1 MGSKSRKYN
10 FNSSVRLHKTHNILS
25 KSLKIKLMFS
35 YVMIALIS
43 ISLIGSLTYIN
54 NKNIIK
60 NKISGLSEKTTA
72 QTKLSIDNYLNQI
85 QNNIISMV
93 FSQSDIIE
101 YDPTDK
107 NKSTYYQYSK
117 QLEIEKELR
126 SLSLIKSFKDCALIY
141 ENGTSIG
148 QISKMNTDQDN
159 IKKIYKQFS
168 EELKGSANN
177 EKWVSGYNN
186 YYDRL
191 YYIREINDNAI
202 LLTSILVEELN
213 TIFEAV
219 DDENMKLLLLNTE
232 DNIIYSTNK
241 DLIGTKID
249 SKISDNINGVE
260 TITLDYDNGLITMNA
275 FENNW
280 KIISEIPQ
288 YYMLKEIHSS
298 GIITLIIASI
308 CIIIS
313 SIFGLVFSRNI
324 LVPIKKLV
332 KKMREAENGDLTVLI
347 DIKGEDEIA
356 TLSKSFNSM
365 IKSIRN
371 LLENT
376 RNVSVIVTDEAK
388 ELKEMSKQTANT
400 SEEICRFMEGIS
412 QGTLNQTNKLQ
423 ITIETM
429 DNLAQSINKIIN
441 NIANASTM
449 VNETKNIGDESLNIV
464 KSLDIKTRNT
474 NEAMVEVVNNMDELT
489 NSIKEIEN
497 VIGLIKLLSEQTNL
511 LSLNASIEAA
521 RAGESGKGFAV
532 VAEEVKKLAEQSK
545 KSTESVNNVIKNV
558 YEKASNTKKLM
569 DNSRKVFNEQAES
582 VKFTS
587 KSFTNIIDATVTI
600 TNEIYNIETL
610 IKEINSEKVETLE
623 ATMSMKS
630 IIEAS
635 SENIQEVLAATEE
648 QTAGSE
654 NLEEC
659 SSKLNNT
666 ILSLQENLNIFKT
679 K

>member
-1 MGSKSRKYN
+1 MGMGSKSRKYN

-249 SKISDNINGVE
+249 SKISDNIFLEKTNPK
-260 TITLDYDNGLITMNA
+260 ILD
-275 FENNW
+275 
-280 KIISEIPQ
+280 IIMHILAIINVIIPD
-288 YYMLKEIHSS
+288 E
-298 GIITLIIASI
+298 
-308 CIIIS
+308 CI
-313 SIFGLVFSRNI
+313 
-324 LVPIKKLV
+324 
-332 KKMREAENGDLTVLI
+332 
-347 DIKGEDEIA
+347 
-356 TLSKSFNSM
+356 SFN
-365 IKSIRN
+365 I
-371 LLENT
+371 
-376 RNVSVIVTDEAK
+376 
-388 ELKEMSKQTANT
+388 
-400 SEEICRFMEGIS
+400 
-412 QGTLNQTNKLQ
+412 
-423 ITIETM
+423 
-429 DNLAQSINKIIN
+429 
-441 NIANASTM
+441 
-449 VNETKNIGDESLNIV
+449 
-464 KSLDIKTRNT
+464 
-474 NEAMVEVVNNMDELT
+474 
-489 NSIKEIEN
+489 
-497 VIGLIKLLSEQTNL
+497 
-511 LSLNASIEAA
+511 
-521 RAGESGKGFAV
+521 
-532 VAEEVKKLAEQSK
+532 
-545 KSTESVNNVIKNV
+545 
-558 YEKASNTKKLM
+558 
-569 DNSRKVFNEQAES
+569 
-582 VKFTS
+582 
-587 KSFTNIIDATVTI
+587 
-600 TNEIYNIETL
+600 
-610 IKEINSEKVETLE
+610 
-623 ATMSMKS
+623 
-630 IIEAS
+630 
-635 SENIQEVLAATEE
+635 
-648 QTAGSE
+648 
-654 NLEEC
+654 
-659 SSKLNNT
+659 
-666 ILSLQENLNIFKT
+666 
-679 K
+679 

>member
-10 FNSSVRLHKTHNILS
+10 FKSSVRLHKTHNILS

-219 DDENMKLLLLNTE
+219 DDEIIIIGDSVAQGYFENSEKTAEVFFEYEGKKAYHTGDSGYFDENSVLNY
-232 DNIIYSTNK
+232 N
-241 DLIGTKID
+241 GRID
-249 SKISDNINGVE
+249 FQIKFNGFRIELQDIEAHLYEIAEIEKALVVPQE
-260 TITLDYDNGLITMNA
+260 NAAHKVTGLIA
-275 FENNW
+275 V
-280 KIISEIPQ
+280 
-288 YYMLKEIHSS
+288 IHSS
-298 GIITLIIASI
+298 
-308 CIIIS
+308 
-313 SIFGLVFSRNI
+313 
-324 LVPIKKLV
+324 
-332 KKMREAENGDLTVLI
+332 
-347 DIKGEDEIA
+347 
-356 TLSKSFNSM
+356 LSF
-365 IKSIRN
+365 
-371 LLENT
+371 
-376 RNVSVIVTDEAK
+376 
-388 ELKEMSKQTANT
+388 
-400 SEEICRFMEGIS
+400 
-412 QGTLNQTNKLQ
+412 
-423 ITIETM
+423 
-429 DNLAQSINKIIN
+429 
-441 NIANASTM
+441 
-449 VNETKNIGDESLNIV
+449 ETK
-464 KSLDIKTRNT
+464 
-474 NEAMVEVVNNMDELT
+474 
-489 NSIKEIEN
+489 
-497 VIGLIKLLSEQTNL
+497 
-511 LSLNASIEAA
+511 
-521 RAGESGKGFAV
+521 
-532 VAEEVKKLAEQSK
+532 AEERAFNKK
-545 KSTESVNNVIKNV
+545 IK
-558 YEKASNTKKLM
+558 AQLSNTIM
-569 DNSRKVFNEQAES
+569 DYMMPTKFIYLDGFPLTPNGKIDRKALTKQ
-582 VKFTS
+582 
-587 KSFTNIIDATVTI
+587 
-600 TNEIYNIETL
+600 
-610 IKEINSEKVETLE
+610 
-623 ATMSMKS
+623 
-630 IIEAS
+630 
-635 SENIQEVLAATEE
+635 VL
-648 QTAGSE
+648 GGK
-654 NLEEC
+654 N
-659 SSKLNNT
+659 
-666 ILSLQENLNIFKT
+666 
-679 K
+679 